1 MKAFVTGHNG
11 FVGKNLVKGLE
22 AEGVEIEK
30 MITRYLTIRDADK
43 IKNCDYVFN
52 CAAELYDESGMI
64 DSNVKLTKNL
74 CIASKEANLK
84 AFIHIGSSSE
94 FGKVDHYIHE
104 DMPLRPTNL
113 YEVTKAASSQLCR
126 IYAKKYNKPI
136 VVVRP
141 FSLYGP
147 HERERRLVPTIYNKI
162 KANEPAEI
170 YDGFHDWVYIDD
182 FIDALMI
189 IAKSGPEKITGD
201 AVNIGTGIQSTNED
215 VFNAFKSLEGFENA
229 NMIKKRGFSSQ
240 YDHTTWVCNTQYAR
254 NKYGIQCN
262 THLNDGIRKYVEW
275 RQSIN

>member
-11 FVGKNLVKGLE
+11 FVGKNLVKRLE
-22 AEGVEIEK
+22 AEGIEV
-30 MITRYLTIRDADK
+30 K
-43 IKNCDYVFN
+43 IISDVFGFKFIKATNFDYIFH
-52 CAAELYDESGMI
+52 CAAELYNEFEMIESNI
-64 DSNVKLTKNL
+64 NLTKNML
-74 CIASKEANLK
+74 DISKCNDYK

-94 FGKVDHYIHE
+94 FGKVNHYIHE
-104 DMPLRPTNL
+104 DMPLRPTNM
-113 YEVTKAASSQLCR
+113 YEVTKAAASQLCG

-189 IAKSGPEKITGD
+189 IAESGPDEISGD

-215 VFNAFKSLEGFENA
+215 VFNAFKSIEGLEDA
-229 NMIKKRGFSSQ
+229 KMIKRKGFLSQ
-240 YDHTTWVCNTQYAR
+240 YDHTAWVCNPDYAR
-254 NKYGIQCN
+254 RKYGIQCN
-262 THLNDGIRKYVEW
+262 TSLKDGIRKYVEW
-275 RQSIN
+275 RQSIG